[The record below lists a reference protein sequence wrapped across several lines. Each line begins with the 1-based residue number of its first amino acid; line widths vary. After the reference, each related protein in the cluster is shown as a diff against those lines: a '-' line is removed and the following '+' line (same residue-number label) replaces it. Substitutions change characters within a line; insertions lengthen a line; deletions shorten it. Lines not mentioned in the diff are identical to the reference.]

1 MSTQS
6 KSTEEPSKFRQA
18 FPTVAASVISGVA
31 TRIPMHPV
39 DTIKSQVQAFST
51 PTPLIPLLRA
61 QKLRNLYSGFG
72 ITCLT
77 SIPGVTLYFGS
88 YEWFKKHAY
97 AYYGIPENET
107 SHAINFCAG
116 LFAEAISCVVWV
128 PGDIMKE
135 RLQIQQL
142 PNTNVNGKFK
152 TPFAILRDVYQKE
165 GLSGVY
171 KGYNATIVSFGPYSA
186 FYLMFYE
193 MFKKKGCEVMGVDP
207 ATPTL
212 PLSFCAGGFAGAIAS
227 LITAPLDLIKIRLQ
241 MQRAAQRS
249 ALENAL
255 NPTPTPTIPPTST
268 PPTPESTRYVIN
280 YHYENVRDGLKSVY
294 REGGVR
300 GMFRGAGARIAF
312 SAPSAALTISIWDT
326 IRGKIDT
333 AMNPGPRMD

>member
-1 MSTQS
+1 MSTQT
-6 KSTEEPSKFRQA
+6 KPADEQSKFRQA
-18 FPTVAASVISGVA
+18 FPTVAASVVSGVA

-51 PTPLIPLLRA
+51 PTPLLPLLRA
-61 QKLRNLYSGFG
+61 QKLKSLYSGFG

-88 YEWFKKHAY
+88 YEWFKKQAN
-97 AYYGIPENET
+97 AYYGIPEGET
-107 SHAINFCAG
+107 HHAINFCAG

-142 PNTNVNGKFK
+142 PNTNVNSQFK
-152 TPFAILRDVYQKE
+152 TPFAILRDVFQKE

-171 KGYNATIVSFGPYSA
+171 KGYTATVVSFGPYSA
-186 FYLMFYE
+186 FYLMLYE

-207 ATPTL
+207 STPTL
-212 PLSFCAGGFAGAIAS
+212 PLSFCAGGFAGAIAA

-241 MQRAAQRS
+241 MQRAAHRS
-249 ALENAL
+249 AMENAL
-255 NPTPTPTIPPTST
+255 LTPTTTPIAPTPPQPQEAP
-268 PPTPESTRYVIN
+268 RYVIN
-280 YHYENVRDGLKSVY
+280 YNYKNVRDGLKSVY
-294 REGGVR
+294 NEGGVR
-300 GMFRGAGARIAF
+300 GMFRGAVARIAF

-333 AMNPGPRMD
+333 AMNPTPKMD